1 MLDSMSVSE
10 AAEALNL
17 SPARVRAMASRG
29 QLQAVKLADR
39 WLVER
44 RAVEKRLRRES
55 PRGRRFTPRNAW
67 ALLMIASGEDVPGLD
82 PSARS
87 RLRRA
92 VVLEGLANLEPRLR
106 DRSRISTYRA
116 HPGEIRHLID
126 DDTFVPSGITAASA
140 VGADLL
146 TGREADGYI
155 AQSHLEAFIHEHALS
170 PAGDEGNVRL
180 RIIPDEIWTD
190 LKGRPAAPPAVVALD
205 LAEELD
211 PRSEAA
217 GKKLVRQIDRRNRA
231 RKQGG

>member
-10 AAEALNL
+10 AAEVLNL

-29 QLQAVKLADR
+29 QLAAVKIADR

-44 RAVEKRLRRES
+44 RAVEWRLRRES

-67 ALLMIASGEDVPGLD
+67 ALLMLASGEDVRGLD
-82 PSARS
+82 ASVRS
-87 RLRRA
+87 RLKRA
-92 VVLEGLANLEPRLR
+92 LALEGLASLAPRLR
-106 DRSRISTYRA
+106 DRSRVSTYRA

-126 DDTFVPSGITAASA
+126 DDSFVPSGITAASA
-140 VGADLL
+140 VGADLVA
-146 TGREADGYI
+146 GREADGYV
-155 AQSHLEAFIHEHALS
+155 AQARLQDFIDEHALS
-170 PAGDEGNVRL
+170 PAGDKGNVSL
-180 RIIPDEIWTD
+180 RIIPDEIWAD

-217 GKKLVRQIDRRNRA
+217 GRELVRRIDRRNRV
-231 RKQGG
+231 RRQGR